1 MLRWYYR
8 LVAEATNRIRP
19 QLPARTQM
27 TYLSTPRFLLS
38 TSSSPILSGRA
49 FLDIGAKQPLSG
61 IDLDDFGSFRSRLQR
76 WNAVSSEDAE
86 RIRSIWVPADSPLLF
101 EEPIEGIGPV
111 VLGNGLRPTVVVDR
125 PERRSRDDLPNQ
137 VASAIRLRQVAGET
151 CRVAIAVRPY
161 HPNGVRAHLSAIAG
175 LRMQASEWDID
186 LALDLS
192 KDVDWLWEAEASIY
206 RMISSLQLVR
216 ISITQGTLDGRFRAS
231 LTDRALSS
239 CAELG
244 FDGTISLVTPVPWW
258 HWRNERTI
266 EAFCRDATGR
276 VVRKF
281 SRISSTGEYT
291 SELSAPVEFE

>member
-1 MLRWYYR
+1 L
-8 LVAEATNRIRP
+8 A
-19 QLPARTQM
+19 
-27 TYLSTPRFLLS
+27 
-38 TSSSPILSGRA
+38 
-49 FLDIGAKQPLSG
+49 G
-61 IDLDDFGSFRSRLQR
+61 IDLDCTGSLRTRLQR
-76 WNAVSSEDAE
+76 WTAVSPEAAE
-86 RIRSIWVPADSPLLF
+86 RIRSIWVPADSPLVLSDPL
-101 EEPIEGIGPV
+101 ESIGPLA
-111 VLGNGLRPTVVVDR
+111 LGNSLRPTIVLDQ
-125 PERRSRDDLPNQ
+125 PERRSREDLPNQ
-137 VASAIRLRQVAGET
+137 VASAIRLRQIVGEQS
-151 CRVAIAVRPY
+151 RVAIAVRPY
-161 HPNGVRAHLSAIAG
+161 HPNGVRAHLSSIAG

-186 LALDLS
+186 IALDLS

-244 FDGTISLVTPVPWW
+244 FDGFISLVTPVPWW

-281 SRISSTGEYT
+281 NRVSSTGEYT
-291 SELSAPVEFE
+291 TELSAPVEFE

>member
-1 MLRWYYR
+1 
-8 LVAEATNRIRP
+8 
-19 QLPARTQM
+19 M

-38 TSSSPILSGRA
+38 TSSSPVLSGRA
-49 FLDIGAKQPLSG
+49 FLEIGSRQPLSG
-61 IDLDDFGSFRSRLQR
+61 VDLDAYGSFRSKLQR
-76 WNAVSSEDAE
+76 WNAVSLEEAE
-86 RIRSIWVPADSPLLF
+86 RIRSIWIPADSPLLMA
-101 EEPIEGIGPV
+101 EPLTSIGPV
-111 VLGNGLRPTVVVDR
+111 AIGNGLRPTVVIDQ
-125 PERRSRDDLPNQ
+125 PDRRSRDDLPNQ
-137 VASAIRLRQVAGET
+137 VASAIRLRQVLGEE

-192 KDVDWLWEAEASIY
+192 KEVDWLWEAEASIY

-216 ISITQGTLDGRFRAS
+216 IAITQGTLDGRFRAS

-244 FDGTISLVTPVPWW
+244 FDGMISLVTPVPWW

-281 SRISSTGEYT
+281 TRVSSSGEYT
-291 SELSAPVEFE
+291 TELSAPVEFE